1 MPKTIDKP
9 TIIELLAKA
18 STEDLLN
25 CLERSFT
32 AYSSG
37 EAVVPPVG
45 TLSFEAPPGDVHVK
59 YGYLKATPHY
69 VIKIASGF
77 YDNPTLGLPSSNGLN
92 LVFNQQT
99 GQLDCILMDEGYLT
113 DLRTALAGAVVAKH
127 FAPAKVERIGIVGT
141 GLQARYQLEQLK
153 LVTDCRE
160 VIVWGRSADK
170 LAAYQ
175 SDMEALGFQVTIT
188 QNAAELSANCNL
200 IITAT
205 PSKQPI
211 LPATDL
217 QAGTL
222 IIAMGADTLGK
233 QELDPA
239 VLQRADLIVLDSK
252 SQCCHHGEVHK
263 PLADGLLAEAK
274 LEEIGARI
282 NSGQTRVRQND
293 IIVADLTGI
302 ATQDILISSLV
313 LELAK

>member
-1 MPKTIDKP
+1 MPRIIDKP
-9 TIIELLAKA
+9 TIRQLLAKA
-18 STEDLLN
+18 SAESLLN
-25 CLERSFT
+25 CLEKSFT

-45 TLSFEAPPGDVHVK
+45 TLSFDAPPGDVHIK

-77 YDNPTLGLPSSNGLN
+77 YDNPALGLPSSNGLN
-92 LVFNQQT
+92 LVFNQLT

-127 FAPAKVERIGIVGT
+127 FAPARVERIGILGT
-141 GLQARYQLEQLK
+141 GLQARMQLEQLK
-153 LVTDCRE
+153 LVTNCRE
-160 VIVWGRSADK
+160 VIVWGRSATK
-170 LAAYQ
+170 LETYR
-175 SDMEALGFQVTIT
+175 SDMEALGFRITTT

-205 PSKQPI
+205 PSKTPI
-211 LPATDL
+211 LPANGL
-217 QAGTL
+217 QPGTL

-239 VLQRADLIVLDSK
+239 VLQRADLIVLDSE
-252 SQCCHHGEVHK
+252 SQCRHHGEIHK
-263 PLADGLLAEAK
+263 PLAGGLLAKAN
-274 LEEIGARI
+274 LVEIGTRI
-282 NSGQTRVRQND
+282 SSGQTRNHETD

-302 ATQDILISSLV
+302 ATQDILISSLI
-313 LELAK
+313 LELVQ